1 MDAVPAPK
9 FRVVPANRLAQRLNS
24 QRRGSQRL
32 SLTRA
37 GARRGG
43 RVSRVLPRSVQ
54 CVVRGRAAA
63 TDKSRGRYRTRQ
75 SEKRRA
81 AWAAAALQHEFHAR
95 LAEYDRRKGLQSV
108 HMDKFSMLEVVS
120 GAGPGL
126 GAADPDLEEAFPPLE
141 LSWSCGQL
149 VGDLDRRGGDDPAPP
164 AATATVAEPA
174 SVAAPG
180 PPAATGKKPLTD
192 RADALTNK
200 IGPLADSY
208 EPVADSYEPVADRS
222 EPVADTTVQESSQSS
237 GPNSSSSSSSSSSE
251 SSTAEDS
258 SVSIDSEAGHEGG
271 VTTRQGSAISSQS
284 GDSGS
289 RGGVTT
295 RRGSVAKCQSGD
307 SNSQDAVTTRHSG
320 DTNSHGGET
329 ESQGDETNS
338 QGGTRKSSVTD
349 YQGGVK
355 TRRNSAT
362 DGQSGVRRRRGSVTD
377 RDDAVKERR
386 DTVTSRQSSMTDRQS
401 SIEASASPVSISVTS
416 STTVTSGGTTLP
428 TTSVSSSATAS
439 ASAVVTPAPAAVP
452 STKETVSMDVS
463 SDAVSV
469 VTLSDTEYVRTDLT
483 PLPVNVA
490 KIRTSRGRGARGSRR
505 GRISTHG
512 RTDLAVTTAVS
523 TATVPTASTT
533 LYVRG
538 RGSRGGRRGSTSGTV
553 IPTVAASTPTAD
565 AVPSTSE
572 GTMVRPTSSPSV
584 SIISTPGTAKTTT
597 PAVAVVTTSWRTIA
611 PPPTGVIYGYRSIP
625 FSDGCVSL
633 LSPPGRMVL
642 AGARS
647 QSATPSPK
655 TRPSQTGP
663 STPLVQLPVSS
674 SSSPGVSS
682 RTAEDSA
689 TDKSFVA
696 ECQRRGVFPPPP
708 GPAPGPY
715 RMVSVPG
722 VRGPPPPGHQVIV
735 VRSAGGPAGSTVR
748 YVMVRGGSRVT
759 PATDTAAARVK
770 AASPLDTTAMQQGG
784 GSGARPPAPV
794 TLALSGADRVGNGG
808 VGDGGWRNAAGPAKR
823 SDVPAAPLTSPR
835 VGGGGDAAAVPHTL
849 PEMGAGGTPRY
860 ATVTSRPESRSDPA
874 DSDVPLSRENSAS
887 FLDEKPFSPR
897 SPKKRSLPEDGDK
910 PERKMRLRSGLR
922 LAGCPPPAKQPRL
935 TATRIPRAARQPRQ
949 PHRSQAP
956 VERGRG
962 RGRGRPRKVV
972 RSPELPEP
980 VVPEPVV
987 RELTPQRPPAVAPSR
1002 RGRGRVGPRR
1012 AGAPR
1017 QRVDRRAA
1025 LGRSPWSLAM
1035 LCRQVIQGPTPPQA
1049 RRHPTPAERSL
1060 AKWSDPPPT
1069 AAGVTTHHQ
1078 VKNTAPWVQRLSESD
1093 EGHPT
1098 REPVPEPPPR
1108 SVNDAATATSPSK
1121 SLSHI
1126 DEPQL
1131 PTPAITEMA
1140 AVAEATEKIDAAP
1153 TAPVPALATD
1163 REEHSEATK
1172 TTEETVQE
1180 TELPPAT
1187 TISASSAAQAVA
1199 AWHGLM
1205 NMSLSSVLGPERGGP
1220 AGGAS
1225 SADQANAPLPAGLSF
1240 EGVSGLVSDS
1250 GGSDGELQNDKDR
1263 QEDRPTEDSRQEMDP
1278 SGGEAWSDTKRR
1290 SGTDRGQVAEFPERP
1305 VEPSGEKDDQSDFEG
1320 ETGSAAARPPEPESA
1335 LNTSCPEQPCEPSPI
1350 KSVAVDRES
1359 AVAADVDASSSVA
1372 EKTEFSPLPSDTQTR
1387 DRTGFSFSTPM
1398 TLKERTG
1405 DARTSRT
1412 LAQEMADLNAP
1423 ADTDCPDMCG
1433 QGETLMTSSAVELDA
1448 LIDPAASGSLTLNT
1462 STGAATATTTAP
1474 TTAGPPGPRGEPPI
1488 KTCSS
1493 SAEENMSAEELFLP
1507 DLSDD
1512 SPPPADET
1520 PSRWLQAR
1528 VLVKRATSRQ
1538 VRLNCSPPK
1547 AKTTTPTKSTG
1558 AADGG
1563 EGNSSA
1569 PAERS
1574 AAPDTAVSPGDRVPG
1589 PPRWKCRFCEWSA
1602 LSSARNAIQQHR
1614 ASHKNCCYRCRVAF
1628 STREQM
1634 AAHRKTAKHLGKVE
1648 ESSRGRDTGSSA
1660 STTTSST
1667 NNTDKNTNS
1676 TSTGGAGG
1684 TTGGGGSPH
1693 VFYYCGVCQRKIHG
1707 RVMIDRHFVSNVHLT
1722 RAALC
1727 RSLLKDVRRILENGG
1742 DGSKSDVSTGDLSEM
1757 VREVL
1762 GDQYH
1767 DLKLA
1772 AASGAAR
1779 GAAGTD
1785 SNNNQATIHS
1795 STTSRST
1802 ELSMPALSEVMDRL
1816 VTVMDETEPPPPP
1829 PPPPPA
1835 AAPAAN
1841 TAATARPNSEAR
1853 PAASVPSCTGS
1864 SAGTGASP
1872 CQRTAASGC
1881 RCHEPTSSWGPPR
1894 WPPPPGAYAPPS
1906 AAAGA
1911 PPAAEARPAST
1922 AGGGD
1927 EFENMWLQ
1935 MVSR

>member
-1 MDAVPAPK
+1 
-9 FRVVPANRLAQRLNS
+9 
-24 QRRGSQRL
+24 
-32 SLTRA
+32 
-37 GARRGG
+37 
-43 RVSRVLPRSVQ
+43 
-54 CVVRGRAAA
+54 
-63 TDKSRGRYRTRQ
+63 
-75 SEKRRA
+75 
-81 AWAAAALQHEFHAR
+81 
-95 LAEYDRRKGLQSV
+95 
-108 HMDKFSMLEVVS
+108 MDKFSMLEVVS
-120 GAGPGL
+120 GAGPGVC
-126 GAADPDLEEAFPPLE
+126 AADPDLEEAFPPLE

-149 VGDLDRRGGDDPAPP
+149 VGDLDRRGGGDPAP
-164 AATATVAEPA
+164 ASATAAVAEPA

-192 RADALTNK
+192 RADALANK

-295 RRGSVAKCQSGD
+295 RRGSVTKCQSGD

-338 QGGTRKSSVTD
+338 QGGTRKSSITD

-362 DGQSGVRRRRGSVTD
+362 EGQSAVRRRRGSVTD
-377 RDDAVKERR
+377 RDD
-386 DTVTSRQSSMTDRQS
+386 TVTDSQSSKTDRQSSKTDRQS
-401 SIEASASPVSISVTS
+401 SIEASASPVSISVAS

-428 TTSVSSSATAS
+428 TTLVSSSAAAS
-439 ASAVVTPAPAAVP
+439 ASTVVTPVRAAVP
-452 STKETVSMDVS
+452 STTETVSMDVS

-469 VTLSDTEYVRTDLT
+469 VTLSDTEYVRTDPT

-490 KIRTSRGRGARGSRR
+490 KATTSRGRGARGSRR

-512 RTDLAVTTAVS
+512 RMDLAVTTAVS

-538 RGSRGGRRGSTSGTV
+538 RGSRGGRRGSTSGPM

-584 SIISTPGTAKTTT
+584 SSISTPGRAKTTT

-735 VRSAGGPAGSTVR
+735 VRSGGGSTVR

-770 AASPLDTTAMQQGG
+770 TLAPLDTTAMQQGG
-784 GSGARPPAPV
+784 GSGARPPASV
-794 TLALSGADRVGNGG
+794 TPALSGADRVGNGG

-823 SDVPAAPLTSPR
+823 SDVPAAPLTSPL

-849 PEMGAGGTPRY
+849 PEIGAGVTPRY
-860 ATVTSRPESRSDPA
+860 ATVTLGPESRSDPA

-962 RGRGRPRKVV
+962 RGRGRPRKVA

-987 RELTPQRPPAVAPSR
+987 REPVVREPTPQRPPAVTLSR

-1035 LCRQVIQGPTPPQA
+1035 LCRQVIQGPTPPQT

-1060 AKWSDPPPT
+1060 AKRSDPPPT

-1093 EGHPT
+1093 EGRPT
-1098 REPVPEPPPR
+1098 PEPVPKPR
-1108 SVNDAATATSPSK
+1108 PHSVDAAATAASPSK
-1121 SLSHI
+1121 TLSHI
-1126 DEPQL
+1126 DEPQM

-1163 REEHSEATK
+1163 TEEHPEATK
-1172 TTEETVQE
+1172 TTEETAQE

-1220 AGGAS
+1220 VGGGS
-1225 SADQANAPLPAGLSF
+1225 SADQASAPLPAGLSF

-1250 GGSDGELQNDKDR
+1250 GGSDGELQNDEDR
-1263 QEDRPTEDSRQEMDP
+1263 EEDRPTEDSRQEMDP

-1290 SGTDRGQVAEFPERP
+1290 SGTDRGQVAESPERP

-1320 ETGSAAARPPEPESA
+1320 ETGSAAARPPEPEST

-1372 EKTEFSPLPSDTQTR
+1372 EKTEVSPLPSDTQTR

-1412 LAQEMADLNAP
+1412 LAQEMADLSAP
-1423 ADTDCPDMCG
+1423 ADADCPDMCG
-1433 QGETLMTSSAVELDA
+1433 PGETLMTSSAVELDA

-1462 STGAATATTTAP
+1462 SSTGAATATTTAP
-1474 TTAGPPGPRGEPPI
+1474 TTAGPPGPRGEPPRR
-1488 KTCSS
+1488 TCSS

-1538 VRLNCSPPK
+1538 VQLNCSPPK

-1563 EGNSSA
+1563 DGNSSV

-1574 AAPDTAVSPGDRVPG
+1574 AAPDTAVSPGDRAPG
-1589 PPRWKCRFCEWSA
+1589 PPRWQCRFCEWSA

-1628 STREQM
+1628 STR
-1634 AAHRKTAKHLGKVE
+1634 
-1648 ESSRGRDTGSSA
+1648 
-1660 STTTSST
+1660 
-1667 NNTDKNTNS
+1667 
-1676 TSTGGAGG
+1676 
-1684 TTGGGGSPH
+1684 
-1693 VFYYCGVCQRKIHG
+1693 
-1707 RVMIDRHFVSNVHLT
+1707 VS
-1722 RAALC
+1722 
-1727 RSLLKDVRRILENGG
+1727 DGG
-1742 DGSKSDVSTGDLSEM
+1742 DGAKSDVSTGDLSEM

-1772 AASGAAR
+1772 AASGSAR

-1816 VTVMDETEPPPPP
+1816 VTPPAPYGYAHGYGGYPGTWYSPTPPPPPPPPPLYDPGYWAYRGYHGTYAGPAYGGYEPPPPPPAPAAGYPAGRQWQRWDGGEAARGPPPP

-1835 AAPAAN
+1835 PAAAQAAPTLE
-1841 TAATARPNSEAR
+1841 TAA
-1853 PAASVPSCTGS
+1853 VPT
-1864 SAGTGASP
+1864 P
-1872 CQRTAASGC
+1872 
-1881 RCHEPTSSWGPPR
+1881 
-1894 WPPPPGAYAPPS
+1894 PPS
-1906 AAAGA
+1906 ASSVSSTASLA
-1911 PPAAEARPAST
+1911 PLQST

>member
-1 MDAVPAPK
+1 
-9 FRVVPANRLAQRLNS
+9 
-24 QRRGSQRL
+24 
-32 SLTRA
+32 
-37 GARRGG
+37 
-43 RVSRVLPRSVQ
+43 
-54 CVVRGRAAA
+54 
-63 TDKSRGRYRTRQ
+63 
-75 SEKRRA
+75 
-81 AWAAAALQHEFHAR
+81 
-95 LAEYDRRKGLQSV
+95 
-108 HMDKFSMLEVVS
+108 
-120 GAGPGL
+120 
-126 GAADPDLEEAFPPLE
+126 
-141 LSWSCGQL
+141 
-149 VGDLDRRGGDDPAPP
+149 
-164 AATATVAEPA
+164 
-174 SVAAPG
+174 
-180 PPAATGKKPLTD
+180 
-192 RADALTNK
+192 
-200 IGPLADSY
+200 
-208 EPVADSYEPVADRS
+208 
-222 EPVADTTVQESSQSS
+222 
-237 GPNSSSSSSSSSSE
+237 
-251 SSTAEDS
+251 
-258 SVSIDSEAGHEGG
+258 
-271 VTTRQGSAISSQS
+271 
-284 GDSGS
+284 
-289 RGGVTT
+289 
-295 RRGSVAKCQSGD
+295 
-307 SNSQDAVTTRHSG
+307 
-320 DTNSHGGET
+320 
-329 ESQGDETNS
+329 
-338 QGGTRKSSVTD
+338 
-349 YQGGVK
+349 
-355 TRRNSAT
+355 
-362 DGQSGVRRRRGSVTD
+362 
-377 RDDAVKERR
+377 
-386 DTVTSRQSSMTDRQS
+386 
-401 SIEASASPVSISVTS
+401 
-416 STTVTSGGTTLP
+416 
-428 TTSVSSSATAS
+428 
-439 ASAVVTPAPAAVP
+439 
-452 STKETVSMDVS
+452 
-463 SDAVSV
+463 
-469 VTLSDTEYVRTDLT
+469 
-483 PLPVNVA
+483 
-490 KIRTSRGRGARGSRR
+490 
-505 GRISTHG
+505 
-512 RTDLAVTTAVS
+512 
-523 TATVPTASTT
+523 
-533 LYVRG
+533 
-538 RGSRGGRRGSTSGTV
+538 
-553 IPTVAASTPTAD
+553 
-565 AVPSTSE
+565 
-572 GTMVRPTSSPSV
+572 
-584 SIISTPGTAKTTT
+584 
-597 PAVAVVTTSWRTIA
+597 
-611 PPPTGVIYGYRSIP
+611 
-625 FSDGCVSL
+625 
-633 LSPPGRMVL
+633 
-642 AGARS
+642 
-647 QSATPSPK
+647 
-655 TRPSQTGP
+655 
-663 STPLVQLPVSS
+663 
-674 SSSPGVSS
+674 
-682 RTAEDSA
+682 
-689 TDKSFVA
+689 
-696 ECQRRGVFPPPP
+696 
-708 GPAPGPY
+708 
-715 RMVSVPG
+715 MVSVPG

-735 VRSAGGPAGSTVR
+735 VRSGGGSTVR

-770 AASPLDTTAMQQGG
+770 TLAPLDTTAMQQGG
-784 GSGARPPAPV
+784 GSGARPPASV
-794 TLALSGADRVGNGG
+794 TPALSGADRVGNGG

-823 SDVPAAPLTSPR
+823 SDVPAAPLTSPL

-849 PEMGAGGTPRY
+849 PEIGAGVTPRY
-860 ATVTSRPESRSDPA
+860 ATVTLGPESRSDPA

-962 RGRGRPRKVV
+962 RGRGRPRKVA

-987 RELTPQRPPAVAPSR
+987 REPVVREPTPQRPPAVTLSR
-1002 RGRGRVGPRR
+1002 RGRGR
-1012 AGAPR
+1012 
-1017 QRVDRRAA
+1017 
-1025 LGRSPWSLAM
+1025 M
-1035 LCRQVIQGPTPPQA
+1035 
-1049 RRHPTPAERSL
+1049 
-1060 AKWSDPPPT
+1060 
-1069 AAGVTTHHQ
+1069 
-1078 VKNTAPWVQRLSESD
+1078 
-1093 EGHPT
+1093 
-1098 REPVPEPPPR
+1098 
-1108 SVNDAATATSPSK
+1108 
-1121 SLSHI
+1121 
-1126 DEPQL
+1126 

-1163 REEHSEATK
+1163 TEEHPEATK
-1172 TTEETVQE
+1172 TTEETAQE

-1220 AGGAS
+1220 VGGGS
-1225 SADQANAPLPAGLSF
+1225 SADQASAPLPAGLSF

-1250 GGSDGELQNDKDR
+1250 GGSDGELQNDEDR
-1263 QEDRPTEDSRQEMDP
+1263 EEDRPTEDSRQEMDP

-1290 SGTDRGQVAEFPERP
+1290 SGTDRGQVAESPERP

-1320 ETGSAAARPPEPESA
+1320 ETGSAAARPPEPEST

-1372 EKTEFSPLPSDTQTR
+1372 EKTEVSPLPSDTQTR

-1412 LAQEMADLNAP
+1412 LAQEMADLSAP
-1423 ADTDCPDMCG
+1423 ADADCPDMCG
-1433 QGETLMTSSAVELDA
+1433 PGETLMTSSAVELDA

-1462 STGAATATTTAP
+1462 SSTGAATATTTAP
-1474 TTAGPPGPRGEPPI
+1474 TTAGPPGPRGEPPRR
-1488 KTCSS
+1488 TCSS

-1538 VRLNCSPPK
+1538 VQLNCSPPK

-1563 EGNSSA
+1563 DGNSSA

-1574 AAPDTAVSPGDRVPG
+1574 AAPDTAVSPGDRAPG
-1589 PPRWKCRFCEWSA
+1589 PPRWQCRFCEWSA

-1648 ESSRGRDTGSSA
+1648 ESSRGRDTGSST

-1684 TTGGGGSPH
+1684 TSGGGGSPH

-1742 DGSKSDVSTGDLSEM
+1742 DGAKSDVSTGDLSEM

-1772 AASGAAR
+1772 AASGSAR

-1816 VTVMDETEPPPPP
+1816 VT
-1829 PPPPPA
+1829 
-1835 AAPAAN
+1835 
-1841 TAATARPNSEAR
+1841 
-1853 PAASVPSCTGS
+1853 
-1864 SAGTGASP
+1864 
-1872 CQRTAASGC
+1872 
-1881 RCHEPTSSWGPPR
+1881 
-1894 WPPPPGAYAPPS
+1894 
-1906 AAAGA
+1906 
-1911 PPAAEARPAST
+1911 ST